1 MLASTSILLLLMGV
15 AVALGSNSS
24 REDRGEDEAEDVSK
38 IGGIPSIWW
47 SPIQHGATLPSL
59 LAAGLSSLAIG
70 AAVVSRSP
78 NEAEARHDEFD
89 RVYRGVDGDDGGD
102 EGGDDGDDG
111 GDDGDDGNDRVYR
124 GVEARPHSWP
134 WVAKIKTIFTHPGG
148 R

>member
-24 REDRGEDEAEDVSK
+24 REDRGEDEAEGVSK

-102 EGGDDGDDG
+102 DGDDGDNDGDDGDD
-111 GDDGDDGNDRVYR
+111 RFYR